1 MSKIKVNTNLS
12 FTIEYEDNISKEAI
26 MTAIYDAL
34 KKPEESWSMKDD
46 LGWSAVQQ
54 VKDRLKDKGIDS
66 KEITAHE
73 FLKLFATNKLH
84 NVEGLTRMRR
94 KVQEENEHLRGRC
107 YNERQTTQQKKMK
120 ARLGYEVN

>member
-54 VKDRLKDKGIDS
+54 VKDRLKDKGIDIDVLS
-66 KEITAHE
+66 HGIHLKE
-73 FLKLFATNKLH
+73 ATSNFQFNKR
-84 NVEGLTRMRR
+84 RM
-94 KVQEENEHLRGRC
+94 K
-107 YNERQTTQQKKMK
+107 
-120 ARLGYEVN
+120 